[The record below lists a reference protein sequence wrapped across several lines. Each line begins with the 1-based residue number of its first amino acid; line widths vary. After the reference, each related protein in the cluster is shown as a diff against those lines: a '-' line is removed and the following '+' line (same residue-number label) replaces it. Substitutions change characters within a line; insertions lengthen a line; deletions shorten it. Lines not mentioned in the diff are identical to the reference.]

1 MNNDVETKSVQGKN
15 SALAEQPAERRGQ
28 RTMLAIFGIAFV
40 PVILAYLFFF
50 HFPDILSGVTTN
62 RGELIQPAM
71 RFSEHHHA
79 GYWSLIYI
87 GDSKCNRDCIE
98 RLYLMRQVTV
108 ALGKDAQRL
117 RQLLLPVSTE
127 LDETFD
133 TLISSEHPE
142 LIIEWLNDDLSR
154 MGLTSEGH
162 WIYLMDPMGN
172 LMLRFSPENSGQDML
187 KDLKHL
193 LKLSRVG

>member
-15 SALAEQPAERRGQ
+15 SALAEQPAARRGQ

-40 PVILAYLFFF
+40 PVMLAYLFFF

-71 RFSEHHHA
+71 RFSDHHHA

-87 GDSKCNRDCIE
+87 GDSRCNGECIE
-98 RLYLMRQVTV
+98 RLYLMRQVTG
-108 ALGKDAQRL
+108 ALGKDAQRM

-142 LIIEWLNDDLSR
+142 LIFE
-154 MGLTSEGH
+154 
-162 WIYLMDPMGN
+162 P
-172 LMLRFSPENSGQDML
+172 F
-187 KDLKHL
+187 
-193 LKLSRVG
+193 

>member
-1 MNNDVETKSVQGKN
+1 MVSDTDEKVKV
-15 SALAEQPAERRGQ
+15 AERRGQ

-40 PVILAYLFFF
+40 PVFLAYLFFF
-50 HFPDILSGVTTN
+50 HFPEWLSGSTTN
-62 RGELIQPAM
+62 RGELVQPPL
-71 RFSEHHHA
+71 RFDEHHHA

-87 GDSKCNRDCIE
+87 ADTRCDQACEG

-108 ALGKDAQRL
+108 ALGKDARRIHQIL
-117 RQLLLPVSTE
+117 VPTS
-127 LDETFD
+127 DSIDDTFRA
-133 TLISSEHPE
+133 LIDAEYPD
-142 LIIEWLNDDLSR
+142 LTVEWLAQDLIDL
-154 MGLTSEGH
+154 GLTSDGD

-172 LMLRFSPENSGQDML
+172 IMLRFGPDNSGQDML